1 MWKMAN
7 REPMISFT
15 FDDFPA
21 SALHVAGR
29 VLADNDI
36 SGTYYTSFGLMD
48 TVAPT
53 GPIFGPDDIPLL
65 LEQGH
70 ELGCHTYHHL
80 HSYDTPTPIFEA
92 SIQQNKEALAE
103 HAPGYQF
110 ISHSY
115 PISGAHPRTKRR
127 CEHYFV
133 SCRAGGQAANAKYTD
148 LNALQSFFLEQSR
161 DSFSTVEHTIS
172 DAIANRG
179 WLIFS
184 THDVCE
190 HPTQYG
196 VTPAFFRKTVE
207 AALGSGASI
216 VPVSKGLRGIGLV
229 SGE

>member
-80 HSYDTPTPIFEA
+80 HSYDAASTTLFPAEPAAKLLTLSTPTLMLYKA
-92 SIQQNKEALAE
+92 S
-103 HAPGYQF
+103 
-110 ISHSY
+110 S
-115 PISGAHPRTKRR
+115 
-127 CEHYFV
+127 
-133 SCRAGGQAANAKYTD
+133 
-148 LNALQSFFLEQSR
+148 
-161 DSFSTVEHTIS
+161 
-172 DAIANRG
+172 
-179 WLIFS
+179 
-184 THDVCE
+184 
-190 HPTQYG
+190 
-196 VTPAFFRKTVE
+196 
-207 AALGSGASI
+207 
-216 VPVSKGLRGIGLV
+216 
-229 SGE
+229 